1 MTSDEL
7 LSKTIDYLRFP
18 LCVGI
23 VFAHFNLSKGLE
35 IHGVRYGLE
44 NPDWYF
50 FFLRLVNWV
59 LPSLIVPMF
68 FIFSGLLF
76 FYRKDFSAEVYVQKL
91 KSRMMTLLVPY
102 ILWNIIAILW
112 RLKCLL
118 PGISSFYRPVEIKV
132 SSSRIFNTFFCN
144 VDNSGIIVGSTLTN
158 VPEGI
163 LPIDGPLWFVRELM
177 LMVVISPV
185 IYWLIKKGNLW
196 FLSLLGIV
204 WFCSSWFLL
213 NDSFL
218 KMYASQFLMS
228 LFFFSWGAFYSI
240 NRQNLVLVF
249 RRFYSAPFI
258 YILLAIAD
266 ALTQDLEYNGLIHN
280 TGLLAGVVSMVVV
293 ASHLLEFGVKSFSR
307 TLVNSCFFIYALHD
321 LFITEVGKI
330 AFLMLHVPEKNPHAM
345 LSLYLI
351 VSVFTTIGCLFL
363 YMSLRRYAPRM
374 CNLLT
379 GGR

>member
-218 KMYASQFLMS
+218 KMYASQFLMA

-240 NRQNLVLVF
+240 K
-249 RRFYSAPFI
+249 
-258 YILLAIAD
+258 
-266 ALTQDLEYNGLIHN
+266 
-280 TGLLAGVVSMVVV
+280 AGCCCPP
-293 ASHLLEFGVKSFSR
+293 AGGWLSR
-307 TLVNSCFFIYALHD
+307 
-321 LFITEVGKI
+321 
-330 AFLMLHVPEKNPHAM
+330 
-345 LSLYLI
+345 
-351 VSVFTTIGCLFL
+351 
-363 YMSLRRYAPRM
+363 SLRQPSGILQFGSRKPASVYGTADGFP
-374 CNLLT
+374 
-379 GGR
+379 GR

>member
-1 MTSDEL
+1 
-7 LSKTIDYLRFP
+7 
-18 LCVGI
+18 
-23 VFAHFNLSKGLE
+23 
-35 IHGVRYGLE
+35 
-44 NPDWYF
+44 
-50 FFLRLVNWV
+50 
-59 LPSLIVPMF
+59 
-68 FIFSGLLF
+68 
-76 FYRKDFSAEVYVQKL
+76 
-91 KSRMMTLLVPY
+91 MMTLLVPY

-218 KMYASQFLMS
+218 KMYASQFLMA